1 MLRETDVKD
10 ICVAIAKDKIIRG
23 TWSGEQKRKP
33 HDRHGATP
41 SDAQREGEGCNIIAR
56 LVLSPRDGRQKR
68 LNVWEWIVCVSAHHC
83 RRTKLDETRRAIFS

>member
-33 HDRHGATP
+33 HDRHMIELTT
-41 SDAQREGEGCNIIAR
+41 S
-56 LVLSPRDGRQKR
+56 S
-68 LNVWEWIVCVSAHHC
+68 
-83 RRTKLDETRRAIFS
+83 RRNTK

>member
-68 LNVWEWIVCVSAHHC
+68 LNV
-83 RRTKLDETRRAIFS
+83 